1 MKYCVS
7 VYSNDSYIMNI
18 PDIAAEDELG
28 VVTVVDIVVFN
39 ITKVVVVD
47 TTRQ

>member
-1 MKYCVS
+1 
-7 VYSNDSYIMNI
+7 MNI